1 MANFADLWEAEP
13 VNKFGGLNEDMS
25 SRLQAANDAWKA
37 KTSRDLPITSGAR
50 TTEEGLKLWGQRGS
64 NPNLVA
70 KPGTSLHEKGM
81 AADISPEVP
90 AAFLDQFGLH
100 RPFGSK
106 DPVHVEI
113 NPKSAYT
120 PKGASVTVSGAPAP
134 TNFAD
139 LWETTPVAATPTEK
153 AQPKNL
159 QEAMVSAKETMKPIA
174 DVGKG
179 LASIAD
185 VALGAIP
192 AVVGGVTY
200 AGGRAFGQTPEQAQ
214 ALAQKV
220 SVPLEQPVG
229 KALGIT
235 EEPAYKQEAVRQ
247 AMDKIGQ
254 YIGES
259 ADTISKKT
267 GIPKSDV
274 ENMINTLSFA
284 AGEGFAAT
292 KGARAK
298 LGEQFEKAFPKMEEA
313 PKPSMAG
320 VGAAATD
327 KATFLNQVLQTATP
341 ELRTELQ
348 KLKPEQV
355 NLPVLERQVLADS
368 LPVPMR
374 LTEGQATQDVK
385 ILSNEINN
393 RAKNP
398 ELAYRYNE
406 QNGQLIENINAIKEN
421 AAPNVYGTN
430 HVENGQTLID
440 AYKSIDDA
448 RKADIDAKYLALKEA
463 AGGEFPVDGAAFA
476 NNAFKGLKKELKS
489 DFIPPAIERQ
499 LKRFQEGEPMT
510 FEQFEA
516 MRTNLAAEQRKAAR
530 AGDGNTEAAAGI
542 VRTALEDL
550 PLTGAAKDL
559 KPLADEA
566 RNAARSRFEILK
578 QDKAYNAAVNDAVA
592 ADDFIQKFVVNG
604 KKADIDTM
612 VNHLGTDSVARE
624 VMAAG
629 IVNWLK
635 NKSGIVNDQGNFSQA
650 GYNKALQSIDPKI
663 LAIVGPE
670 VNAQLKALGEAARL
684 TQARPKGSWVNESN
698 TLVGAL
704 AEKAKSGAEV
714 GVNLAFGGL
723 PVGTMTREALGKA
736 VKSKQTKE
744 ALKPGAGVKLKD
756 IGKE

>member
-1 MANFADLWEAEP
+1 MANFADLWEQEP
-13 VNKFGGLNEDMS
+13 TNKFGGLNEDMS

-37 KTSRDLPITSGAR
+37 KTGRDLPITSGAR
-50 TTEEGLKLWGQRGS
+50 SAEQGIKLFGERAS

-90 AAFLDQFGLH
+90 NAFLDQFGLH
-100 RPFGSK
+100 RPFGSR

-113 NPKSAYT
+113 NPKSSYA
-120 PKGASVTVSGAPAP
+120 PKSASVTVSGAPAP

-139 LWETTPVAATPTEK
+139 LWESTPAAATTTEK

-185 VALGAIP
+185 IALGAVP
-192 AVVGGVTY
+192 AVVGGATY
-200 AGGRAFGQTPEQAQ
+200 AGARAFQKSPEEAQ

-220 SVPLEQPVG
+220 SAPLESPIG

-235 EEPAYKQEAVRQ
+235 EDPAYKQEAVRR
-247 AMDKIGQ
+247 AMDSIGQ

-259 ADTISKKT
+259 AETISKKT

-284 AGEGFAAT
+284 AGEGVAAT

-298 LGEQFEKAFPKMEEA
+298 LGAQFEKAFPLMEETT
-313 PKPSMAG
+313 KPSMAG
-320 VGAAATD
+320 VGAAATE
-327 KATFLNQVLQTATP
+327 KATFLNQALQTATP
-341 ELRTELQ
+341 ELRAELQ
-348 KLKPEQV
+348 KLKPEEI
-355 NLPVLERQVLADS
+355 NLQVLERQMLGDS

-374 LTEGQATQDVK
+374 FTEGQATQNVK
-385 ILSNEINN
+385 LLSDEINQ

-398 ELAYRYNE
+398 EYAYRFNE

-430 HVENGQTLID
+430 HVENGQALID
-440 AYKSIDDA
+440 AYKSIDDV

-476 NNAFKGLKKELKS
+476 NNAFKSLKKELKS

-566 RNAARSRFEILK
+566 RNAARNRFDVLK

-624 VMAAG
+624 TMAAG

-684 TQARPKGSWVNESN
+684 TQSRPKGSYVNESN

-704 AEKAKSGAEV
+704 AEKAKSGAEA
-714 GVNLAFGGL
+714 GINYAFGGL
-723 PVGTMTREALGKA
+723 PVGTMTREAFGKA

-744 ALKPGAGVKLKD
+744 SLKPGAGIKLKD

>member
-1 MANFADLWEAEP
+1 MANFADVWESEP
-13 VNKFGGLNEDMS
+13 INKFGGLSEDMS

-37 KTSRDLPITSGAR
+37 KTGRDLPITSAAR
-50 TTEEGLKLWGQRGS
+50 SKEQGIKLFGERS
-64 NPNLVA
+64 TNPNLVA

-90 AAFLDQFGLH
+90 NAFLDQFGLH
-100 RPFGSK
+100 RPFGSR

-113 NPKSAYT
+113 NPKSSYA
-120 PKGASVTVSGAPAP
+120 PKSASVTVSGAPAP

-139 LWETTPVAATPTEK
+139 LWESTPAATTTTEK
-153 AQPKNL
+153 DQPKNL

-185 VALGAIP
+185 IALGAVP
-192 AVVGGVTY
+192 AVVGGATY
-200 AGGRAFGQTPEQAQ
+200 AGARAFQKTPEEAQ

-220 SVPLEQPVG
+220 SAPLEQPIG

-235 EEPAYKQEAVRQ
+235 EEPAYKQEAARM
-247 AMDKIGQ
+247 AMEKIGQ

-259 ADTISKKT
+259 ADTISAKT
-267 GIPKSDV
+267 GIPKADV
-274 ENMINTLSFA
+274 ENMINTLSLA
-284 AGEGFAAT
+284 APAGVGAL
-292 KGARAK
+292 KGAKAK
-298 LGEQFEKAFPKMEEA
+298 LGAQFEKAFPLMEEA

-320 VGAAATD
+320 VGAAATE
-327 KATFLNQVLQTATP
+327 KATFLNQALQTATP
-341 ELRTELQ
+341 ELRAELQ
-348 KLKPEQV
+348 KLKPEEI
-355 NLPVLERQVLADS
+355 NLQVLERQMLGDS

-374 LTEGQATQDVK
+374 FTEGQATQNVK
-385 ILSNEINN
+385 LLSDEINQ

-398 ELAYRYNE
+398 EYAYRFNE

-430 HVENGQTLID
+430 HVENGQALID

-448 RKADIDAKYLALKEA
+448 RKLDIDAKYLALKEA

-566 RNAARSRFEILK
+566 RNAARNRFDVLK

-624 VMAAG
+624 TMAAG

-663 LAIVGPE
+663 LTIVGPE

-684 TQARPKGSWVNESN
+684 TQSRPKGSYVNESN

-714 GVNLAFGGL
+714 GINYAFGGL
-723 PVGTMTREALGKA
+723 PVGTMTREAFGKA

-744 ALKPGAGVKLKD
+744 SLKPGAGIKLKD